1 LSAVVVMLLAIG
13 AVPVVQG
20 LVPSDV
26 AVFPGTMVIVQLL
39 PAASVEPQL
48 VKDVVPLGQVGGE
61 KKRFTAGAVPVLV
74 TVMTLGTPELG
85 VPLTPYSVSPVTL
98 SAKLLTLDESV
109 VVFVVHARPMFVT
122 FALPTAP
129 EPLLTEH
136 VWPAG

>member
-1 LSAVVVMLLAIG
+1 MLLAIG